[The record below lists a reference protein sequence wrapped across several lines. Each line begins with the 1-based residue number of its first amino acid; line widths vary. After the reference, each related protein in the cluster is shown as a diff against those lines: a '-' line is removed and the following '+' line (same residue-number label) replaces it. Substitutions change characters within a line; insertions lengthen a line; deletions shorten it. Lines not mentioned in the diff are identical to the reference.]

1 MEKFRHKITN
11 TIRGTQNCVQG
22 HRDTSRQTQRH
33 RQTDT
38 DRKTHQN
45 KPTDTG
51 KHKQTIKQRPKD
63 KTVRGNQLAAFANEY
78 LLITGHEQSSPFHLE
93 DGNKT

>member
-1 MEKFRHKITN
+1 MSKDTETQADRHK
-11 TIRGTQNCVQG
+11 
-22 HRDTSRQTQRH
+22 DTDRQKD
-33 RQTDT
+33 RQK

-63 KTVRGNQLAAFANEY
+63 KTVRGNQLAVFANEY